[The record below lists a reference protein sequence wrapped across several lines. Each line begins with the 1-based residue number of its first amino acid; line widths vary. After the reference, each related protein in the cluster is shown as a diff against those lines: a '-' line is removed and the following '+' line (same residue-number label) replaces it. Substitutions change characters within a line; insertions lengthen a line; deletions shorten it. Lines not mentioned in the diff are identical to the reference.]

1 MTFLSPDKDKRPRVG
16 MVVHAYYLR
25 DARVRRYA
33 EALVDAGY
41 EVDVFCLRDQG
52 EPPRQC
58 QDGVAIVRIPITRM
72 RGGKLSYCLE
82 YLSSFLLFTAY
93 VTFFQFRRQY
103 HLVHIHTSPDALVFT
118 AWLPKLMGARI
129 MLDFHDPMPE
139 LYMSKFRLTSDDWTI
154 RLLRRLE
161 RLSASFADV
170 LVTANPT
177 FQSVLVSRGLPS
189 ERLHVI
195 NNFADPKI
203 FQARERNLRK
213 DPSSFVLLY
222 VGTIAERYGLDVV
235 IRALPA
241 LRGAIPRVQFKVFGK
256 ITGEGK
262 DQDRLKELARSLGVL
277 DVVQFHSPVSVDRV
291 ADEMAESDVG
301 IHTPVKDV
309 IMDYCFP
316 LKVGEFVAMRMPIV
330 ATRTPI
336 LEEYL
341 GDDGAAYIRPGDV
354 SGFTEQV
361 LKLHGNPEYRD
372 AVLRGAEKF
381 LSRYNWATERGKYLD
396 LVARQINFPS

>member
-1 MTFLSPDKDKRPRVG
+1 

-33 EALVDAGY
+33 EALIESGY
-41 EVDVFCLRDQG
+41 EVDVFCLRDLG
-52 EPPRQC
+52 EPARQEHY
-58 QDGVAIVRIPITRM
+58 GVRIIRLPLTRK

-82 YLSSFLLFTAY
+82 YLLSIFLFMVYVSLFHL
-93 VTFFQFRRQY
+93 RRHY
-103 HLVHIHTSPDALVFT
+103 RLVHIHTSPDVLVFT
-118 AWLPKLMGARI
+118 AWLPKLMGAKI
-129 MLDFHDPMPE
+129 LLDFHDPMPE
-139 LYMSKFRLTSDDWTI
+139 LYMGKFRLTSDDWII

-161 RLSASFADV
+161 RLSASFANV

-177 FQSVLVSRGLPS
+177 FQSILVSRGLPS

-203 FQARERNLRK
+203 FQARPRNAPK

-235 IRALPA
+235 IRALPG
-241 LRGAIPRVQFKVFGK
+241 LRAAIPQVQFKILGK

-277 DVVQFHSPVSVDRV
+277 DIVQFHHPVSVDRV
-291 ADEMAESDVG
+291 AEEMAKSDVG

-316 LKVGEFVAMRMPIV
+316 LKVGEFVAMRVPIV

-336 LEEYL
+336 LKEYL

-361 LKLHGNPEYRD
+361 LKLHGNPEFRD
-372 AVLRGAEKF
+372 TVLRGAEKF
-381 LSRYNWATERGKYLD
+381 LSRYNWGTERGKYLD
-396 LVARQINFPS
+396 LVARQINFPNRTTSL